1 MKSFTNS
8 IYKTLLVVVAM
19 FISVSC
25 NEDQWLDEQPLDFF
39 APENSYRTPEDF
51 NSANARIYEEID
63 EALFNVNTTEG
74 RAMHYPTDVAID
86 AIDITHDLNSYKDK
100 MFPTT
105 GEVQNMWRRLYRT
118 VFNANVVVQRIDE
131 ETAEFNDEAERN
143 ALKAEA
149 MFLRAYT
156 YRTLAILYGG
166 VPIILEE
173 VTSPKRDFVR
183 STKDQVLDQCISDL
197 QFATQNLPDIN
208 NVKADGRVSK
218 AAAYHLLSEVYIMKE
233 QWDNAINAATQV
245 INNPNF
251 ALMTDRFGSRM
262 NEPGD
267 VYWDL
272 FRRDNQN
279 RSSGNMEAIWVNQYE
294 YLVDGGGTSMTW
306 PRFLTP
312 LYWQLK
318 GDDGQNLFIGP
329 SNAYGGRGIGWYAPT
344 KYMLGEIW
352 DDPSDMRISEYNFIT
367 DIKANN
373 PASAYYGQFI
383 VASGAIDDFPNKLD
397 RWWNVIFVKT
407 VPINNFPAEVV
418 QNPETGL
425 LYNNSNETFTDDYIF
440 RLAETYLLRAE
451 AYVGKGDPNNA
462 ALDINVVRARVNAA
476 PVDPGDVDIDYILDE
491 RARELCWEELRLL
504 TLMRMGKLVERVR
517 KYNHLTQ
524 DNILDHQNLWPIPA
538 REIETN
544 TEAELTQNPGYL

>member
-1 MKSFTNS
+1 MKRIINYIYRTPFIIVALFLS
-8 IYKTLLVVVAM
+8 I
-19 FISVSC
+19 SC
-25 NEDQWLDEQPLDFF
+25 NEDEWLDEKPLDFY

-51 NSANARIYEEID
+51 NSANARIYQGID
-63 EALFNVNTTEG
+63 EALFNVNTNEG
-74 RAMHYPTDVAID
+74 RAMHYPTDIAVD
-86 AIDITHDLNSYKDK
+86 AIDITHQLNSYKDK
-100 MFPTT
+100 LFPNTP
-105 GEVQNMWRRLYRT
+105 EVQSMWQRLFRI
-118 VFNANVVVQRIDE
+118 VFDANVVVERIDD
-131 ETAEFNDEAERN
+131 ETVEFTSEAERA
-143 ALKAEA
+143 ALKGEA

-173 VTSPKRDFVR
+173 ITSPKRDFVR
-183 STKDQVLDQCISDL
+183 STRDEVLDQCISDL
-197 QFATQNLPDIN
+197 QFASQNLPDITG
-208 NVKADGRVSK
+208 VKADGRVSK
-218 AAAYHLLSEVYIMKE
+218 AAAFHLMAEVYIMKQE
-233 QWDNAINAATQV
+233 WDNAITAATAV

-251 ALMTDRFGSRM
+251 ALMTDRYGSRS

-294 YLVDGGGTSMTW
+294 YLVDGGGQSMQW
-306 PRFLTP
+306 PRFLVP

-318 GDDGQNLFIGP
+318 DDNGDNLFIGP
-329 SNAYGGRGIGWYAPT
+329 TNHNGGRGIGWYAPT
-344 KYMLGEIW
+344 QYMMSDVW
-352 DDPSDMRISEYNFIT
+352 DDPNDMRISEYNFIP
-367 DIKANN
+367 DIKADN

-383 VASGAIDDFPNKLD
+383 VASGAIDNFPNKLD
-397 RWWNVIFVKT
+397 RWWNVIFAKST
-407 VPINNFPAEVV
+407 PLNNFPEEII

-425 LYNNSNETFTDDYIF
+425 LYNQSNETFTDDYIF

-451 AYVGKGDPNNA
+451 AYIGKGNQIDA
-462 ALDINVVRARVNAA
+462 ANDINMVRARVNAT
-476 PVDPGDVDIDYILDE
+476 PVAPGDVDLDYLLDE

-517 KYNHLTQ
+517 TYNHVTQ
-524 DNILDHQNLWPIPA
+524 DNILDHQNLWPIPF

-544 TEAELTQNPGYL
+544 TEAELTQNPGYF